1 MSYESETGN
10 IFRFDSQDILKF
22 YNSPSNSNK
31 FPYSPTFSPN
41 NKLVNEK
48 EKKCEKYNIINLVKT
63 KTSRQN
69 LSWKKSI
76 IIYFKFIFSFIL
88 IYLLISYF
96 DFDDILPYNIIRD
109 LNYENILNEIPNNNN
124 EVIKIKTFGNYKT
137 FLAPDVIKKFNH
149 YIDIC
154 VKGKLLNNSNQI
166 LSNDPKISVIMP
178 LYKGGKYLHYS
189 LRSIENQ
196 KMRDI
201 EIILVDDNSQDD
213 TPLIIEKYMKEDSRI
228 KLIKNEVN
236 RKVLYSKSIG
246 ALNAKG
252 KYIIELDQDDIF
264 IRDDLFNILYDEAE
278 KNKLDIIQFR
288 DITKN
293 NFHLNPKTIVNCVG
307 RHYIFPKSNQYKT
320 QPELKDTMYTNNNI
334 FLLWGLLINTK
345 IYKKAIYYLW
355 NIIINYKI
363 IFHEDY
369 IILFMIIIFSKNYK
383 YLNIFSMIHLN
394 NLRSS
399 SNKHWNLKEYYL
411 SVLFFSNIFSDNYLK
426 ENPTDIKILINFLHL
441 FFKEFRMGQKL
452 YPNIFETVIN
462 KILFNNFVPS
472 DERKFIMNSFNI
484 EKSKTKLFNSTTLNS
499 IIYFQS
505 ESFSENKNMNDLT
518 NNINCVY
525 NISISIIIICR
536 QFKYLDKTIYS
547 IENQNFTDY
556 EIIVIY
562 DMDKNNELDI
572 IRNFVKRYSNINFIN
587 NYPKKG
593 YLNSILEG
601 INFSKG
607 ENILILEPGYTLSQ
621 NNSLNEFNNYIIN
634 NNEDVLEFNLLIN
647 NDLSISRDNF
657 LEYKCS
663 HYESKIEKIIDNIKY
678 NKNIREIDQN
688 RDLLFNK
695 IIKTESLKNII
706 SKFELKNNSKVIDY
720 YYDDIILFSLSK
732 EKYTFKHFDYYG
744 IIQYSVYIEE
754 LKADNTSNNKTRI
767 IDNSIFYIN
776 YLYDNT
782 NNSISEKEWAL
793 TEYFDLLG
801 LIFNKYN
808 DMFNE
813 AYILYK
819 KFYRSPFIS
828 SFNKRL
834 LRFYFHSIRK

>member
-411 SVLFFSNIFSDNYLK
+411 SILFFSNIFSDNYLK

-607 ENILILEPGYTLSQ
+607 ENILITRTWLH
-621 NNSLNEFNNYIIN
+621 F
-634 NNEDVLEFNLLIN
+634 V
-647 NDLSISRDNF
+647 
-657 LEYKCS
+657 
-663 HYESKIEKIIDNIKY
+663 SK
-678 NKNIREIDQN
+678 
-688 RDLLFNK
+688 
-695 IIKTESLKNII
+695 
-706 SKFELKNNSKVIDY
+706 
-720 YYDDIILFSLSK
+720 
-732 EKYTFKHFDYYG
+732 
-744 IIQYSVYIEE
+744 
-754 LKADNTSNNKTRI
+754 
-767 IDNSIFYIN
+767 
-776 YLYDNT
+776 
-782 NNSISEKEWAL
+782 
-793 TEYFDLLG
+793 
-801 LIFNKYN
+801 
-808 DMFNE
+808 
-813 AYILYK
+813 
-819 KFYRSPFIS
+819 
-828 SFNKRL
+828 
-834 LRFYFHSIRK
+834 